1 MSALDLT
8 FVLGGARSGKSA
20 FAERLAGESG
30 LPVTY
35 VATAA
40 LSDEPEMRARITH
53 HRASRPAHWQ
63 TLEVGRDLTGA
74 LREVARD
81 GHCVLVDCLPLW
93 LAGWLCPP
101 DNHPEGCASGTQ
113 WNDAVESL
121 ALTLASL
128 PGRIVIV
135 SNEIGLGVIP
145 MGTLTRRYVDELGR
159 LNQRVAA
166 LAPKVRFVVA
176 GLPMAVKG

>member
-1 MSALDLT
+1 MSVPDLT

-20 FAERLAGESG
+20 FAERLAEQSG

-35 VATAA
+35 LATAA
-40 LSDEPEMRARITH
+40 VSDEPEMRARIAH
-53 HRASRPAHWQ
+53 HRAQRPAHWASV
-63 TLEVGRDLTGA
+63 EVGRDLAGA
-74 LREVARD
+74 LRAVARD

-101 DNHPEGCASGTQ
+101 DDHPEGPADDAQ
-113 WNDAVESL
+113 WQEVVASL
-121 ALTLASL
+121 AQTLATL
-128 PGRIVIV
+128 PGRIVVV
-135 SNEIGLGVIP
+135 SNEIGLGVVP
-145 MGTLTRRYVDELGR
+145 LGSLTRRYVDELGR

-166 LAPKVRFVVA
+166 LAPQVRFVVA

>member
-20 FAERLAGESG
+20 FAERLAGQSG

-40 LSDEPEMRARITH
+40 VSDEPEMRARIAH
-53 HRASRPAHWQ
+53 HRASRPAHWH
-63 TLEVGRDLTGA
+63 TVEVGRDLAGT
-74 LREVARD
+74 LRDVARD
-81 GHCVLVDCLPLW
+81 GHYVLIDCLPLW

-101 DNHPEGCASGTQ
+101 DAHPEGPASDAQ
-113 WNDAVESL
+113 WHGVVDAL
-121 ALTLASL
+121 DRTLASL
-128 PGRIVIV
+128 PGKIVVV

-145 MGTLTRRYVDELGR
+145 MGALTRRYVDELGR

-166 LAPKVRFVVA
+166 RAPKVRFVVA
-176 GLPMAVKG
+176 GLAMAVKG